1 MIRGTD
7 QLGHREADGSV
18 VDLFWDRSDLHD
30 DFCVEVKDRRDG
42 TRFVLYPA
50 TGRETI
56 QVFHHPFPAPAGTRT
71 GPLEWTHGP
80 ARMGHRRQT

>member
-1 MIRGTD
+1 MI
-7 QLGHREADGSV
+7 HRR
-18 VDLFWDRSDLHD
+18 DLYDE
-30 DFCVEVKDRRDG
+30 FCVEVKDRSDG

-50 TGRETI
+50 TGRAAI
-56 QVFHHPFPAPAGTRT
+56 QVFDHPFPVPAGTLA

>member
-1 MIRGTD
+1 MI
-7 QLGHREADGSV
+7 HRRDPYDE
-18 VDLFWDRSDLHD
+18 
-30 DFCVEVKDRRDG
+30 FCVEVKDRSDG
-42 TRFVLYPA
+42 TRFVRYPA
-50 TGRETI
+50 TGRAAI